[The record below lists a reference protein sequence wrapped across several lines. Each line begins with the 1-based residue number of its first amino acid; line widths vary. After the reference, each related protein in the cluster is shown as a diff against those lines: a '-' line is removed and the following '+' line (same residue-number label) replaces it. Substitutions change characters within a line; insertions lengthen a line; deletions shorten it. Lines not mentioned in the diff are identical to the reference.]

1 MFSLKHL
8 QCVILKITKYVDTD
22 RVKLTRLIGLDLRD
36 VHEVLEQVHH
46 QITPMEQTTV
56 NRKLKIIDISI
67 FKEIVYIFRINFIH
81 KIVCI
86 FRINFI
92 HRIIY
97 IFIYIIY
104 VLIYLDVQSETND
117 CILK

>member
-67 FKEIVYIFRINFIH
+67 FKEIVYIFRINFFH
-81 KIVCI
+81 K
-86 FRINFI
+86 
-92 HRIIY
+92 IIY
-97 IFIYIIY
+97 IFIYIFY
-104 VLIYLDVQSETND
+104 LLIYLDVQSETND
-117 CILK
+117 YFKMN

>member
-81 KIVCI
+81 KI
-86 FRINFI
+86 
-92 HRIIY
+92 IY
-97 IFIYIIY
+97 IFIYIFY

>member
-67 FKEIVYIFRINFIH
+67 FKEIFYIFRINFFHI
-81 KIVCI
+81 
-86 FRINFI
+86 
-92 HRIIY
+92 IIY
-97 IFIYIIY
+97 IFIYIFY
-104 VLIYLDVQSETND
+104 LLIYLDVQSETND
-117 CILK
+117 YFKMN